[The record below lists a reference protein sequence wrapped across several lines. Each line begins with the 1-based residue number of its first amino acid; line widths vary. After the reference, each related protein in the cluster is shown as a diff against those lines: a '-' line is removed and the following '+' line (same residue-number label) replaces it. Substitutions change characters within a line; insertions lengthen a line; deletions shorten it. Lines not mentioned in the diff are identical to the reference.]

1 MQEVKK
7 ISIIGVG
14 FMGGSFALG
23 IKKTFPQIRIWGYAR
38 NLTSYNK
45 LKKLNILDKVERNLK
60 NLVSDADIVVLATPI
75 YSIIEYFKKIAG
87 FLKKNTIVI
96 DIGSTKELICKYAKI
111 YLPKYINFV
120 GCHPLCGSQKSGA
133 NFSDP
138 NLYRNAICI
147 ITTPLKNYGVL
158 TVKELWEGLG
168 SKVIFL
174 SPSLH
179 DKIISTF
186 SHLPHIIAFSLINLA
201 NKKYLK
207 FAPQSFKDLTR
218 ISVSGAHI
226 WKDIFLSNKYIIT
239 DIKKFIKF
247 LQEFELAIKGENE
260 KRITKL
266 INNANKKYSLF
277 V

>member
-1 MQEVKK
+1 
-7 ISIIGVG
+7 
-14 FMGGSFALG
+14 
-23 IKKTFPQIRIWGYAR
+23 
-38 NLTSYNK
+38 
-45 LKKLNILDKVERNLK
+45 
-60 NLVSDADIVVLATPI
+60 
-75 YSIIEYFKKIAG
+75 
-87 FLKKNTIVI
+87 
-96 DIGSTKELICKYAKI
+96 
-111 YLPKYINFV
+111 
-120 GCHPLCGSQKSGA
+120 
-133 NFSDP
+133 
-138 NLYRNAICI
+138 
-147 ITTPLKNYGVL
+147 KNYGVL